1 MKQSKNKKPFKTA
14 CFPYVICMPAVIIFT
29 CFVLV
34 PFIMSGWISLYNWNG
49 MGKMKFI
56 GIKNFWFVIRD
67 GVFWQAM
74 RHTFIYAIVVTVV
87 KNILGLVLA
96 MLIKKNFVGRTA
108 LRVTLFLP
116 VTFSAVVIGVLWTW
130 IYNPNFGLLNSFLKL
145 IGADGLIRGWLSD
158 PKIALYSICLVDIWK
173 WAGFHMML
181 YLAGLQAIPQS
192 LYDAAKV
199 DGANRAQSFWHV
211 TIPQLNS
218 TIVINVLM
226 SITGAFV
233 SNYDIV
239 NVMTDGGPFH
249 STEVALT
256 YIIRQAFELNAFG
269 KACAMSVVLFLFVVV
284 FGFLQVKSMSHDE
297 NYDFG

>member
-1 MKQSKNKKPFKTA
+1 MKSKDLKSKL
-14 CFPYVICMPAVIIFT
+14 FPYLMCLPAFIIFT
-29 CFVLV
+29 CFVLI
-34 PFIMSGWISLYNWNG
+34 PFIESIWISLYQWNG
-49 MGKMKFI
+49 MGKMTHI
-56 GIKNFWFVIRD
+56 GFKNYWYVVRD
-67 GVFWQAM
+67 NVFWQAM
-74 RHTFIYAIVVTVV
+74 GHTFIYAIVVTVA
-87 KNILGLVLA
+87 KNILGLILG
-96 MLIKKNFVGRTA
+96 MLIMKEFHGRTI

-130 IYNPNFGLLNSFLKL
+130 IYNPTFGLLNSLLKA
-145 IGADGLIRGWLSD
+145 IGAESLIHGWLSD
-158 PKIALYSICLVDIWK
+158 PKVALYSICVVDIWK

-181 YLAGLQAIPQS
+181 YLSGLQAIPQS
-192 LYDAAKV
+192 YYDAAKI
-199 DGANRAQSFWHV
+199 DGAGVWKRFHYV

-269 KACAMSVVLFLFVVV
+269 KACAMSIVLFLFVLV
-284 FGFLQVKSMSHDE
+284 FGFFQVKSMSRDE
-297 NYDFG
+297 NYDN